1 MNDQPRRM
9 YGFFLGIAF
18 GLPYALISQ
27 YINVW
32 MLPGIPLFELPIGRV
47 VSVILTTLVMGMA
60 GLIVAWDEESFWG
73 LMGASLFLVLASS
86 MQAYLNSGS
95 SQTVTFF
102 FLSLFTFLPR
112 LIIYLPLAFTF
123 RWMVGVLEGNAR
135 GSGLV
140 RLLKVTVVI
149 LVLAILGGRFSM
161 LVPEAQEALQDMNTL
176 VLEGLSAAANKDDL
190 PPALIPVD
198 GFPTYARGSYTLEWS
213 SDVDRLPVTR
223 SVAGYGITESL
234 ILIRFESGYQFGCA
248 FTPPSHVPKC
258 INITRVR

>member
-1 MNDQPRRM
+1 MNDQSRRM
-9 YGFFLGIAF
+9 YGFSLGIAF

-47 VSVILTTLVMGMA
+47 ASVILTALVMGMT
-60 GLIVAWDEESFWG
+60 GLIVGWSEESFWG
-73 LMGASLFLVLASS
+73 LIGGSLFLVLASS
-86 MQAYLNSGS
+86 MHAYINSGS
-95 SQTVTFF
+95 SRAVTFF
-102 FLSLFTFLPR
+102 FLFLFTFLPR
-112 LIIYLPLAFTF
+112 LIIYLPLAIAF
-123 RWMVGVLEGNAR
+123 RWMLGVVEGNAQ

-140 RLLKVTVVI
+140 RLLKVIVV
-149 LVLAILGGRFSM
+149 VFTLAIIGGRFSM
-161 LVPEAQEALQDMNTL
+161 LVPEAREALEDMNTL
-176 VLEGLSAAANKDDL
+176 VLEGMSAAENKDDL

-198 GFPTYARGSYTLEWS
+198 GFPAYARGSYTLEWS
-213 SDVDRLPVTR
+213 SDMDRLPVTR

-234 ILIRFESGYQFGCA
+234 ILIRFESGYQFGCV